1 MANETVA
8 IWEVQSGAGDG
19 LEATATS
26 TNTQL
31 FNPDSRNPSDGAY
44 VAEFNVDFRRA
55 APENE
60 AVDADNNEIQ
70 DMGIDGLDI
79 VIVGLSGDT
88 DNDTTANLVNK
99 FSKWLQDGNTTIGF
113 TKGRFGLR
121 NDSSP
126 QWNVVPTS
134 TYGYHIRNI
143 QFRYLGEKNDLVE
156 FTISLALG
164 GDIPS
169 AI

>member
-8 IWEVQSGAGDG
+8 LWEVQSGAANGT
-19 LEATATS
+19 EATAT
-26 TNTQL
+26 TTHTQL

-60 AVDADNNEIQ
+60 AVNADNNEIQ
-70 DMGIDGLDI
+70 DMGIDGLDLI
-79 VIVGLSGDT
+79 ITGLSGNT
-88 DNDTTANLVNK
+88 DSDTTANMVNK
-99 FSKWLQDGNTTIGF
+99 FSKWLQDGNTTTGY

-134 TYGYHIRNI
+134 TYGYHIRSI
-143 QFRYLGEKNDLVE
+143 QFRYIGEKNDQVE
-156 FTISLALG
+156 FTIALSLG
-164 GDIPS
+164 GDITS